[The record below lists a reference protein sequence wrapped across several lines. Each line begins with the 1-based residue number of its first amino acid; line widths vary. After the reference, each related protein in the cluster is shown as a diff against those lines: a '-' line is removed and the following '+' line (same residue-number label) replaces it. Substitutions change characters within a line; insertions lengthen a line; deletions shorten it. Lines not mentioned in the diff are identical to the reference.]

1 VHVTFL
7 PLTADAASRT
17 GARTVLRRA
26 VEADATADACWA
38 SLLGGC
44 ASAKRWGLDQRLR
57 QLSQATCEIAGKKWW
72 FGDGAPHRRRVAHA
86 QGRIEEAITDGDG
99 PEFAVAFA
107 GYDHAMATVLVAAS
121 NHRRAA
127 HRRTTA
133 SRPVPGA
140 GVRGEDSSVRS

>member
-1 VHVTFL
+1 MRLTFL
-7 PLTADAASRT
+7 PLTADAATRT
-17 GARTVLRRA
+17 GARAVLRHV

-44 ASAKRWGLDQRLR
+44 ASAKRWGLDKRLR

-99 PEFAVAFA
+99 PEFAAAFA
-107 GYDHAMATVLVAAS
+107 GYDHAMATVVVAAAH
-121 NHRRAA
+121 HRRAA
-127 HRRTTA
+127 HRRTA
-133 SRPVPGA
+133 APRPVPGP